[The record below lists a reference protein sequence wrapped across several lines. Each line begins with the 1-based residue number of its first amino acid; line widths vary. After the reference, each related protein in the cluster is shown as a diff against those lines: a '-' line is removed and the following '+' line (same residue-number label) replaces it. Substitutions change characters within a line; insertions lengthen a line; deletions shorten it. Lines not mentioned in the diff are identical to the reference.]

1 MTTARGI
8 QPKEWMVKAGAMGF
22 IKSAR
27 MDGITK
33 YTFKKRFKR
42 ISNIFDLNKK
52 FMTPS
57 KVFG

>member
-1 MTTARGI
+1 
-8 QPKEWMVKAGAMGF
+8 MVKAGAMGF

-42 ISNIFDLNKK
+42 ISNVFDLNKK